1 MPIAR
6 IDIAQSAIEKIAFG
20 TSARLHQG
28 GAAEVNCQS
37 LPTASACGSRRRRVW
52 DLEHACYCPLVGVGL
67 PLDVLRR
74 LTTKALPH
82 CAGVSDYE
90 IHATAVSECNHR
102 SKLSELIQAELEAR
116 YARDVQ
122 RFRTAKTSEAVAAL
136 WLAALRSGEVAGAYW
151 AALTHPSC
159 DATLQDMLGKDLH
172 MFQHQA
178 GAGARLEIARF
189 NALAEEHAVLGR
201 ELGRVQE
208 RMTRV
213 MAEKAAEIA
222 QLQSQLGQAQAQAV
236 AKDARIAFLRQ
247 DLAALQSTVAE
258 FEERQRLQRRLQDA
272 QARNQSLEQHNAE
285 LRRRLAAAER
295 AAVQMPETA
304 AAVGA
309 VPVVLQ
315 NRASNLGQGVDLQH
329 KVVLCVGGR
338 SGSVA
343 SYRDA
348 VERTGARFAHHD
360 GGLEDNVAAL
370 DATMAAADMVI
381 CQTGCISHNAYWR
394 VKDYCK
400 RTGKRCLFV
409 ENPSTSS
416 LERGL
421 AQITV
426 TVTKKAEDS
435 TPYTKCE

>member
-1 MPIAR
+1 MACC
-6 IDIAQSAIEKIAFG
+6 AHEAAG
-20 TSARLHQG
+20 TA
-28 GAAEVNCQS
+28 V
-37 LPTASACGSRRRRVW
+37 CGSRRRRVW
-52 DLEHACYCPLVGVGL
+52 DLEHACYCPLVGVGV
-67 PLDVLRR
+67 PLDVLRK
-74 LTTKALPH
+74 LTVKALPH
-82 CAGVSDYE
+82 CAGVSDYD

-102 SKLSELIQAELEAR
+102 SKLAELLQVELDTR

-122 RFRTAKTSEAVAAL
+122 RFKGAKTTEAVGDL
-136 WLAALRSGEVAGAYW
+136 WVQALRSGEVAGAYW
-151 AALTHPSC
+151 AALTHPAC
-159 DATLQDMLGKDLH
+159 DAVLQDGIGKDLH

-178 GAGARLEIARF
+178 GAGARLEMARF
-189 NALAEEHAVLGR
+189 QALAEEHAVLGR

-213 MAEKAAEIA
+213 MAEKAEEIA
-222 QLQSQLGQAQAQAV
+222 AMQADLMRTRAQGV
-236 AKDARIAFLRQ
+236 AKDAQIAYLRQ
-247 DLAALQSTVAE
+247 DMEALQAAVDGW
-258 FEERQRLQRRLQDA
+258 EERERLQRRLQDV
-272 QARNQSLEQHNAE
+272 QIRNQGLEAQNAD

-295 AAVQMPETA
+295 SALSVVPASAPVNMAPV
-304 AAVGA
+304 AVGA
-309 VPVVLQ
+309 
-315 NRASNLGQGVDLQH
+315 AVDAETLQH

-343 SYRDA
+343 NYRDV

-394 VKDYCK
+394 VKDHCK

-421 AQITV
+421 AQI
-426 TVTKKAEDS
+426 A
-435 TPYTKCE
+435 TPAAAIK

>member
-1 MPIAR
+1 MPLAR
-6 IDIAQSAIEKIAFG
+6 IDSAQQAIEKIAFG
-20 TSARLHQG
+20 TAARPPRQAP
-28 GAAEVNCQS
+28 AADACCQS
-37 LPTASACGSRRRRVW
+37 PPAPATGGSRRRRVW

-102 SKLSELIQAELEAR
+102 SRLAELIQAELESR
-116 YARDVQ
+116 YALDVQ
-122 RFRTAKTSEAVAAL
+122 RFRAAKTAEAVAAL

-151 AALTHPSC
+151 AALTHPCC
-159 DATLQDMLGKDLH
+159 DAVLQDMLGKDLH

-189 NALAEEHAVLGR
+189 NALAEEHAVLAR

-208 RMTRV
+208 RVTRV
-213 MAEKAAEIA
+213 MAEKAAEVA
-222 QLQSQLGQAQAQAV
+222 QLQSQLCQSRAQVV
-236 AKDARIAFLRQ
+236 AKDTQMAFLRQ
-247 DLAALQSTVAE
+247 DMVALQSTVAGVGE
-258 FEERQRLQRRLQDA
+258 HQRLQRRLQEA
-272 QARNQSLEQHNAE
+272 QARIQRLEQSNADM
-285 LRRRLAAAER
+285 RRRLAAAER
-295 AAVQMPETA
+295 AAAQAAAPAASA
-304 AAVGA
+304 AAVCGQPHRGVPA
-309 VPVVLQ
+309 V
-315 NRASNLGQGVDLQH
+315 QGLDLQH

-394 VKDYCK
+394 VKDFCK

-409 ENPSTSS
+409 ENPSTAS

-421 AQITV
+421 SQVMLPAAPSQ
-426 TVTKKAEDS
+426 AADRGP
-435 TPYTKCE
+435 TP

>member
-1 MPIAR
+1 MPLAR

-20 TSARLHQG
+20 TSARFPQ
-28 GAAEVNCQS
+28 AVASTTACQP
-37 LPTASACGSRRRRVW
+37 LRATAPSGSRRRRVW

-67 PLDVLRR
+67 PLDVLRK

-82 CAGVSDYE
+82 CAEVSDYE

-102 SKLSELIQAELEAR
+102 SKLSELIQAELEVR

-122 RFRTAKTSEAVAAL
+122 RFRMAKTSEAVAAL
-136 WLAALRSGEVAGAYW
+136 WGTALRSGEVAGAYW
-151 AALTHPSC
+151 AALTHPCC
-159 DATLQDMLGKDLH
+159 DAVLQDMLGKDLH

-189 NALAEEHAVLGR
+189 NALAEEHVVLGR

-213 MAEKAAEIA
+213 MAEKAAEIE
-222 QLQSQLGQAQAQAV
+222 QLQFQLGQARAQAV

-247 DLAALQSTVAE
+247 DMAALESTVAQL
-258 FEERQRLQRRLQDA
+258 EERQRLQRRLQDA

-295 AAVQMPETA
+295 AAAQAPEPVA
-304 AAVGA
+304 VVGA
-309 VPVVLQ
+309 VSAALQ
-315 NRASNLGQGVDLQH
+315 NRTPSLGQGVDLQH

-338 SGSVA
+338 SGNVA

-421 AQITV
+421 SQVMVPSTTPQA
-426 TVTKKAEDS
+426 ADS
-435 TPYTKCE
+435 ATTP

>member
-1 MPIAR
+1 MPLAR
-6 IDIAQSAIEKIAFG
+6 VDIAQSAIEKIAFG
-20 TSARLHQG
+20 RSAKPHQ
-28 GAAEVNCQS
+28 AVA
-37 LPTASACGSRRRRVW
+37 ASACCQPPHAAAPSGSRRRRVW

-67 PLDVLRR
+67 PLDVLRK
-74 LTTKALPH
+74 LTAKALPH
-82 CAGVSDYE
+82 CAEVSDYE
-90 IHATAVSECNHR
+90 VHATAVSECNHR
-102 SKLSELIQAELEAR
+102 SKLAELIQAELETR

-122 RFRTAKTSEAVAAL
+122 RFRGAKTSDAVAAL
-136 WLAALRSGEVAGAYW
+136 WLSALRSGEVAGAYW
-151 AALTHPSC
+151 AALTHPCC
-159 DATLQDMLGKDLH
+159 DVALQDMLGKDLH

-189 NALAEEHAVLGR
+189 NALAEEHALLGR

-213 MAEKAAEIA
+213 MAEKAAEVEQLQA
-222 QLQSQLGQAQAQAV
+222 QLCQARAQAV
-236 AKDARIAFLRQ
+236 AKDAKIAFLRQ
-247 DLAALQSTVAE
+247 DMAALQSTVAQL
-258 FEERQRLQRRLQDA
+258 EERQRLQRRLQDA

-295 AAVQMPETA
+295 AATPPQEPPA
-304 AAVGA
+304 AANTA
-309 VPVVLQ
+309 SAALSS
-315 NRASNLGQGVDLQH
+315 RAPHTGPGVDLQH

-338 SGSVA
+338 SGNVA

-421 AQITV
+421 SQVMLPAATPQ
-426 TVTKKAEDS
+426 AADS
-435 TPYTKCE
+435 GMAP

>member
-1 MPIAR
+1 
-6 IDIAQSAIEKIAFG
+6 
-20 TSARLHQG
+20 L
-28 GAAEVNCQS
+28 AE
-37 LPTASACGSRRRRVW
+37 L
-52 DLEHACYCPLVGVGL
+52 L
-67 PLDVLRR
+67 
-74 LTTKALPH
+74 
-82 CAGVSDYE
+82 
-90 IHATAVSECNHR
+90 
-102 SKLSELIQAELEAR
+102 QAELEAR
-116 YARDVQ
+116 YCTDVQ
-122 RFRTAKTSEAVAAL
+122 RFRAAKTTDAVGAL
-136 WLAALRSGEVAGAYW
+136 WLQALRSGEVAGAYW
-151 AALTHPSC
+151 AALTHPCC
-159 DATLQDMLGKDLH
+159 DAQLQDVLGKDLH

-189 NALAEEHAVLGR
+189 NALAQEHAVLGR
-201 ELGRVQE
+201 EFGRVQE

-213 MAEKAAEIA
+213 MAEKSEEIA
-222 QLQSQLGQAQAQAV
+222 GLQADMVKVRAQVV
-236 AKDARIAFLRQ
+236 AKDAQLAFLRQ
-247 DLAALQSTVAE
+247 DLETLQATIAG
-258 FEERQRLQRRLQDA
+258 FEERERLQRRLQDA
-272 QARNQSLEQHNAE
+272 QARNQQLESHNAE
-285 LRRRLAAAER
+285 LRRRLAVAER
-295 AAVQMPETA
+295 TALQAVQAGKSA
-304 AAVGA
+304 ALVPAVS
-309 VPVVLQ
+309 VVVEPVQ
-315 NRASNLGQGVDLQH
+315 AMDLQH

-421 AQITV
+421 AQVASPDPISR
-426 TVTKKAEDS
+426 KNLQSIANENDS
-435 TPYTKCE
+435 HI

>member
-1 MPIAR
+1 
-6 IDIAQSAIEKIAFG
+6 
-20 TSARLHQG
+20 
-28 GAAEVNCQS
+28 
-37 LPTASACGSRRRRVW
+37 
-52 DLEHACYCPLVGVGL
+52 VGL
-67 PLDVLRR
+67 PLDVLRK

-82 CAGVSDYE
+82 CAEVSDYE

-102 SKLSELIQAELEAR
+102 SKLAELIQTELETR
-116 YARDVQ
+116 YALDVQ
-122 RFRTAKTSEAVAAL
+122 RFRAAKTAQAVAAL

-151 AALTHPSC
+151 AALTHPCC
-159 DATLQDMLGKDLH
+159 DTALQDMLGKDLH

-213 MAEKAAEIA
+213 MAEKAEEIA
-222 QLQSQLGQAQAQAV
+222 RLQADLLKARAQVV
-236 AKDARIAFLRQ
+236 AKDAQVAFVRQ
-247 DLAALQSTVAE
+247 DLETLQSTVAE
-258 FEERQRLQRRLQDA
+258 FEARQRLQRRLHDA
-272 QARNQSLEQHNAE
+272 QARNQQLESHNAE
-285 LRRRLAAAER
+285 LRRRLATAER
-295 AAVQMPETA
+295 AAAAQAVSPAMPA
-304 AAVGA
+304 APAPVAAVLSEA
-309 VPVVLQ
+309 
-315 NRASNLGQGVDLQH
+315 GQAMDLQY

-338 SGSVA
+338 SGNVA

-421 AQITV
+421 SQVMLPAASLPV
-426 TVTKKAEDS
+426 TDRGVIS
-435 TPYTKCE
+435 

>member
-1 MPIAR
+1 MNSHKNMPLAPVDTAQAAMEAIANDWFSKVQR
-6 IDIAQSAIEKIAFG
+6 P
-20 TSARLHQG
+20 
-28 GAAEVNCQS
+28 AAAMACCS
-37 LPTASACGSRRRRVW
+37 PTEPAVSGGSRRRRVW
-52 DLEHACYCPLVGVGL
+52 DLEHSCYCALVGVGV
-67 PLDVLRR
+67 PLEVLRK
-74 LTTKALPH
+74 LTIKALPH
-82 CAGVSDYE
+82 CAQASDYE

-102 SKLSELIQAELEAR
+102 SKLAELIQVELDTR
-116 YARDVQ
+116 YGAQVRC
-122 RFRTAKTSEAVAAL
+122 FKSAKTTDAVAAL
-136 WLAALRSGEVAGAYW
+136 WVQALRSGEVPGAYW

-159 DATLQDMLGKDLH
+159 DAALQDLLGKDIH

-189 NALAEEHAVLGR
+189 QALAEEHAVLGR

-213 MAEKAAEIA
+213 MAEKAEEMAKMQAALIQARA
-222 QLQSQLGQAQAQAV
+222 QVV
-236 AKDARIAFLRQ
+236 AKDAQLTFLRQ
-247 DLAALQSTVAE
+247 DLEALQATIAG
-258 FEERQRLQRRLQDA
+258 FEERQRIQRRLQDA
-272 QARNQSLEQHNAE
+272 QARNQQLESHNAE
-285 LRRRLAAAER
+285 LRRRLATAER
-295 AAVQMPETA
+295 AAMQRVQAGASIAMAPADSVA
-304 AAVGA
+304 AE
-309 VPVVLQ
+309 PVQ
-315 NRASNLGQGVDLQH
+315 AMDLQH

-394 VKDYCK
+394 VKDHCK

-421 AQITV
+421 SQVMRPAAEPMSAQDGV
-426 TVTKKAEDS
+426 
-435 TPYTKCE
+435 